1 MIGYAVFD
9 ADGTLIDSLGVWR
22 AADDVYLASKGKR
35 MTDEIYR
42 AFMKMTYGESITFVK
57 DHFLLPD
64 SEERISADI
73 MRIVTEK
80 YAAEVRAMPG
90 VIPLLDR
97 LAEKG
102 IPMAV
107 ATANEKELVTAALS
121 SNGMLGYFR
130 YVVTCDELGTSK
142 RTADVYVHAARLLGG
157 TPEETLVVED
167 DFGCVK
173 TAAAAGFHAVYIS
186 EIGGIELE

>member
-1 MIGYAVFD
+1 MIRYAVFD

-42 AFMKMTYGESITFVK
+42 AFMKMTYGESIMFVK
-57 DHFLLPD
+57 DHFSLSD

-73 MRIVTEK
+73 MKIVTEK
-80 YAAEVRAMPG
+80 YATEVRAMPG
-90 VIPLLDR
+90 IIPMLDR
-97 LAEKG
+97 LKDRG

-130 YVVTCDELGTSK
+130 HIVTCDELGTSK
-142 RTADVYVHAARLLGG
+142 RTADVYVHAASLLGG
-157 TPEETLVVED
+157 KPAETLVVED
-167 DFGCVK
+167 DPSYVEM
-173 TAAAAGFHAVYIS
+173 AREAGFYALHVS
-186 EIGGIELE
+186 KIGGIELE